1 MKGKILLI
9 ANLSAAAGC
18 ATRRWDKLLVELQS
32 RGVQADHVITE
43 CSGHAISLARE
54 ASRSYDVIAAVGGDG
69 TVNEVASGILLAG
82 EAKTALAII
91 PFGTGNDAAQLLG
104 LRSSED
110 AIRALVSGTTR
121 TMDAIEIR
129 CHEAGAELNR
139 YALLYAAVG
148 FAGELLKCT
157 TPTVKWLFG
166 PRYCYSVGFF
176 RALLG
181 FSSPTM
187 RVRCDDR
194 EFRGRMFLVSAGN
207 AEIVGAGTMRL
218 SPGAKVDDGKLN
230 VNVVED
236 LGRLETARWFPKVLK
251 GLHTTHPKVHYFGA
265 TAVTI
270 ECEKAMEIQIDG
282 ELFGHTPATFQVRPG
297 AIRVVS
303 FGGARA
309 LSQEPSPP
317 R

>member
-1 MKGKILLI
+1 MKGRILLI

-18 ATRRWDKLLVELQS
+18 ATRRWDKLLVEMTS
-32 RGVQADHVITE
+32 HGVQADHVITD
-43 CSGHAISLARE
+43 CPGHAISMARE
-54 ASRSYDVIAAVGGDG
+54 ASRSYDVIAAAGGDG

-82 EAKTALAII
+82 EAKTALAVI

-104 LRSSED
+104 IRSLED
-110 AIRALVSGTTR
+110 AVNALASGTTR
-121 TMDAIEIR
+121 TIDAIEVR
-129 CHEAGAELNR
+129 CHDAGKEVTR

-157 TPTVKWLFG
+157 TPVVKRLFG

-181 FSSPTM
+181 FKSPRM

-194 EFRGRMFLVSAGN
+194 EFNGRMFLVSAGN

-230 VNVVED
+230 VNVIEG

-251 GLHTTHPKVHYFGA
+251 GMHTSHPKVRYFAA
-265 TAVTI
+265 TSVTI
-270 ECEKAMEIQIDG
+270 ECEELMEIQLDG
-282 ELFGHTPATFQVRPG
+282 ELYGHTPATFQVRPG
-297 AIRVVS
+297 AIRVVT
-303 FGGARA
+303 GID
-309 LSQEPSPP
+309 
-317 R
+317 